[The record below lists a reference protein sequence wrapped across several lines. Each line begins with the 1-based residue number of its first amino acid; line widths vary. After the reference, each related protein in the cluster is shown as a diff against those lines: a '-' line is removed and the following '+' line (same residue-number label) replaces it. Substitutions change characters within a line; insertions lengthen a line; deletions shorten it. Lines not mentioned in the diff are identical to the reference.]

1 MVIACGHKPLGALAA
16 HGTAARGT
24 SGAHAD
30 MDHTVDHGTLR
41 ASEWWRAA
49 AALGASFM
57 MGSSFDD
64 PKVPAEPVREPAATP
79 ERGVALVIAKPSAH
93 GGADALEPPSPPA
106 DEASSQGSAL
116 VRHLLGVLSVGAA
129 GLGGVRTEHA
139 LAPFPEGIKNWVY

>member
-1 MVIACGHKPLGALAA
+1 
-16 HGTAARGT
+16 
-24 SGAHAD
+24 
-30 MDHTVDHGTLR
+30 
-41 ASEWWRAA
+41 
-49 AALGASFM
+49 M

-139 LAPFPEGIKNWVY
+139 LAPFPEGIKSWVY